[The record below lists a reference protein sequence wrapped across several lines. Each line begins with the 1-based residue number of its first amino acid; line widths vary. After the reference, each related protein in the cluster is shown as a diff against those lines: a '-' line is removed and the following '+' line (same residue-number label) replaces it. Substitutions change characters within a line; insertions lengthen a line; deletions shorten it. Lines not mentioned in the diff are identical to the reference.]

1 MYICMYILCR
11 RQVREGQAA
20 GESGR
25 QYGEVGLPLQSQ
37 HCQWDQQ
44 CIRFTTRSGARQ
56 FEGSSVGIQSE
67 GAGAAFA
74 RRGAKGLGPI
84 EPRPRTITGIDHL
97 TVNLIQYEII
107 STNLSS
113 ELYHS
118 RQAESIY

>member
-1 MYICMYILCR
+1 MYILCR

-44 CIRFTTRSGARQ
+44 YIRFTTRSGARQ

-67 GAGAAFA
+67 GAGATFA